1 MEVKNIEN
9 LDLFF
14 EDEIEWN
21 GLKIQIPKINE
32 IIKIKEDNY
41 TKLLEPVCTPFEYL
55 EEIIPD
61 KSLIKQ
67 YKTFDL
73 FCLKYY
79 KENGTEDYV
88 YKNKDGVPMINI
100 LCKTICYFTKNHPK
114 YIEQYKAIIFDNNS
128 KSFIN
133 RDNFD
138 DFAELIIRMN
148 GVQKFK
154 IQKMPE
160 FKTERAKESWIKL
173 HSGRTKTAKENEIFL
188 LDKIIAI
195 MLGSKSFIPKN
206 IIKEFNIYEFNTVF
220 NGVLNLDTW
229 DRDFEKYLVG
239 TEPKDLQIK
248 KHWLYSLKLSV

>member
-1 MEVKNIEN
+1 MEENIYDV
-9 LDLFF
+9 DLFF
-14 EDEIEWN
+14 EEEINWN
-21 GLKIQIPKINE
+21 GLKIIIPKVKE

-41 TKLLEPVCTPFEYL
+41 AKLLEPICTPIEYL

-61 KSLIKQ
+61 KTLIDK

-73 FCLKYY
+73 FCLKYLD
-79 KENGTEDYV
+79 NGIEEYV

-100 LCKTICYFTKNHPK
+100 LCNTICYYTKSHPR
-114 YIEQYKAIIFDNNS
+114 YIEEHRAIIFNNNN
-128 KSFIN
+128 SFIN

-138 DFAELIIRMN
+138 NFANLLIRMN
-148 GVQKFK
+148 GIQKFK

-188 LDKIIAI
+188 LDKIITI
-195 MLGSKSFIPKN
+195 MLGSKSFIPKD
-206 IIKEFNIYEFNTVF
+206 IIKEFNIYEFNTIF

-239 TEPKDLQIK
+239 SDSKDLQIK